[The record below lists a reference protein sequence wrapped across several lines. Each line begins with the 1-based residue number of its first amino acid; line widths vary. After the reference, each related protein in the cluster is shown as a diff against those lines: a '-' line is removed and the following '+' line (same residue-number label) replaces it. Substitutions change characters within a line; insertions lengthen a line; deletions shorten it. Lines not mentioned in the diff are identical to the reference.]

1 MNRNRPCL
9 AVIGLLLTTLVASA
23 APAQGHGPNR
33 AQGVHR
39 IYVEALGT
47 DPEAV
52 YLRRKLLSKLA
63 KSHKL
68 MVVDDPT
75 IADLVLRGT
84 AQMRPTG
91 YYNSNPRVRYRN
103 SASVP
108 VYDAKMSVVIANGQG
123 RCLWSGTIKSRFWGS
138 QYVSDNVVNQAARHV
153 VDVLRQRENE
163 RHSPPDC

>member
-9 AVIGLLLTTLVASA
+9 AVIGLLLTTLAASA
-23 APAQGHGPNR
+23 APAHGQRTNR
-33 AQGVHR
+33 AKGVYR

-47 DPEAV
+47 APEAV

-63 KSHKL
+63 KSDEL
-68 MVVDDPT
+68 MVVADPA
-75 IADLVLRGT
+75 IADLILRGT
-84 AQMRPTG
+84 AQMPLTG

-103 SASVP
+103 SASAP
-108 VYDAKMSVVIANGQG
+108 VYDSKMSLVIADGQG
-123 RCLWSGTIKSRFWGS
+123 RCLWFGTLKPRFWGS
-138 QYVSDNVVNQAARHV
+138 QYVSDNVVNQAAQHV